1 MLRIR
6 NGTIMQKDWQD
17 INSRYEGTL
26 SQTEQEAFASGRV
39 LTLMETW
46 KEVHDEN
53 HIKLANLKVPV
64 AVIPSKGRGKHHS
77 LTDKQVG
84 QIVQRS
90 LIAVNST
97 VLLTKKSSLVSQV
110 LV

>member
-1 MLRIR
+1 
-6 NGTIMQKDWQD
+6 
-17 INSRYEGTL
+17 
-26 SQTEQEAFASGRV
+26 
-39 LTLMETW
+39 MENW

-53 HIKLANLKVPV
+53 HIKLANLNVPV

-90 LIAVNST
+90 LIAVNSI
-97 VLLTKKSSLVSQV
+97 VLLTKNQLGLSGVGLNNGAIEKVVCILLYIVCTFHFSTRIPIGCCG
-110 LV
+110 